1 MRIFIVLG
9 LLILLVLIYIV
20 IFYIQET
27 KENYTNSELIKI
39 GNSLSELNDF
49 ANNATNEELI
59 NVLDYSTS
67 S

>member
-67 S
+67 F

>member
-1 MRIFIVLG
+1 MRIFVVLG

-20 IFYIQET
+20 IFYVQET
-27 KENYTNSELIKI
+27 RENYTNSELIEI
-39 GNSLSELNDF
+39 GNSLSELKDF
-49 ANNATNEELI
+49 TDNATNEELI